1 MFRIF
6 RYLLPASILSLFI
19 SLSYDKKSI
28 ALNEKVLCGK
38 KIQLFNIQD
47 FDIGKNNIFFIETSP
62 KENLTSREACA
73 LESAARNSELIVHM
87 VRVSPFLDLKDN
99 TTCEIYKRYKG
110 SGLIEKKKM
119 CEYSQKFFQLKVY

>member
-1 MFRIF
+1 M
-6 RYLLPASILSLFI
+6 FI

-47 FDIGKNNIFFIETSP
+47 FDIGQNNIFFIETSP

-99 TTCEIYKRYKG
+99 TTCEIYKR
-110 SGLIEKKKM
+110 
-119 CEYSQKFFQLKVY
+119 

>member
-47 FDIGKNNIFFIETSP
+47 FDIGQNNIFFIETSP

-110 SGLIEKKKM
+110 SGLIEKKM

>member
-6 RYLLPASILSLFI
+6 AYLLPASILSFIFI
-19 SLSYDKKSI
+19 SFFVHYDKKFI

-38 KIQLFNIQD
+38 TIQLFNIQD
-47 FDIGKNNIFFIETSP
+47 FDIGQNNIFFIETSP

-99 TTCEIYKRYKG
+99 TTCEIYKR
-110 SGLIEKKKM
+110 
-119 CEYSQKFFQLKVY
+119 